1 MIDRLRRVVDLLR
14 GMVGHLVIVSLT
26 LICHICHKAV
36 VVVSMVGDMLCP
48 PIGQQ
53 HRVGALNIASTI
65 RVLPRVEVGPRVIVV
80 HPILK
85 TVR

>member
-14 GMVGHLVIVSLT
+14 SMVGHLVIVSLP
-26 LICHICHKAV
+26 LICHIRHKAV

-53 HRVGALNIASTI
+53 H
-65 RVLPRVEVGPRVIVV
+65 
-80 HPILK
+80 
-85 TVR
+85 